1 MKHKCIIKVKLIG
14 GSGYIEDID
23 LTPTEYIL
31 FKNRENINACWE
43 MLCQSIEDRLG
54 MRIIGNFSLVS
65 YIEEGVEKPL
75 H

>member
-1 MKHKCIIKVKLIG
+1 MDKYVIKVQLMG
-14 GSGYIEDID
+14 GSRYIEEVELNHREIM
-23 LTPTEYIL
+23 L
-31 FKNRENINACWE
+31 FRNKDNINACWE

-65 YIEEGVEKPL
+65 YTINGEECPL